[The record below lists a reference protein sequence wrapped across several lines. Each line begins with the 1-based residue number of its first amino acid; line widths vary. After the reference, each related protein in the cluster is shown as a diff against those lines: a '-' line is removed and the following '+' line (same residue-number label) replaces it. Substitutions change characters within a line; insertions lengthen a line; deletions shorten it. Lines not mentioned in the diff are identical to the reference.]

1 MQLFSAIVNIVR
13 NKERVLKGFMQK
25 DPLDHEKKNVE
36 SIRVFIYHEGLWCF
50 LVKFLVPRYIYI
62 YSMESL
68 LIFQQTNKNKGK
80 IFIL

>member
-13 NKERVLKGFMQK
+13 NKEGVLKGFMQK
-25 DPLDHEKKNVE
+25 DPLDHEKKKMLKALE
-36 SIRVFIYHEGLWCF
+36 FLFIMKGCGVFYSSSSYQG
-50 LVKFLVPRYIYI
+50 IYI

-68 LIFQQTNKNKGK
+68 LIFQQTNKNKEK

>member
-1 MQLFSAIVNIVR
+1 MQLFRAIVNIVR
-13 NKERVLKGFMQK
+13 NKEGVLKGFMQK
-25 DPLDHEKKNVE
+25 DPLDHEKNVE
-36 SIRVFIYHEGLWCF
+36 SIRVFIYQEGLWCF